1 MALTISPDPGTT
13 AKHNDEVTVTLSKGP
28 MPVTMPNIVGK
39 TQDEMQAALGELKL
53 TANVTEQYDDKV
65 EAGQVISVVSG
76 SRSPAEV
83 GAIAWTW

>member
-1 MALTISPDPGTT
+1 
-13 AKHNDEVTVTLSKGP
+13 

-65 EAGQVISVVSG
+65 EAGQSHFPRLRKPEPS
-76 SRSPAEV
+76 
-83 GAIAWTW
+83 

>member
-1 MALTISPDPGTT
+1 
-13 AKHNDEVTVTLSKGP
+13 

-65 EAGQVISVVSG
+65 EAGQVISASQEAGAQLKWGDSVDVVISKG
-76 SRSPAEV
+76 RRWRRYRPALS
-83 GAIAWTW
+83 ANRKAP